1 MGMEYNIHDA
11 KSNLSKLIVQALEGK
26 EVVISKAGKPVVK
39 LVRITSDKKIKRKMG
54 MYEGKAKIEEGFFE
68 PLPDEEISG
77 FHF

>member
-1 MGMEYNIHDA
+1 MEYNVHDA

-39 LVRITSDKKIKRKMG
+39 LVRIHSVQKKKREIG
-54 MYEGKAKIEEGFFE
+54 IYQGKTKITKEFFE

-77 FHF
+77 FFS